1 MKHRRLAV
9 VSTFLLPLLLG
20 QAVWAGAPPAIK
32 SAVSRLSQ
40 GGHTFDVA
48 LPLSGPSGIEPR
60 STADGLTLVITFDQ
74 SVKSGKVAVGSG
86 KATVKGT
93 PSFSGKS
100 MTVKLAGV
108 GDAQEITLKLGN
120 IADGGAAL
128 STTLKFRVL
137 EGDVNGDGVVD
148 EKDVDLAKKHL
159 GNVNGTDFRADVNG
173 SGVIRASDINQI
185 KADIGHRVNG
195 GGTKNTPP
203 VINHISN
210 QKLVSGR
217 TPPGI
222 GVAVQDASVAPEAIT
237 VVATSD
243 NPAVVPAENVVVSGD
258 GAQRVLTVTPV
269 LGASGSANVTV
280 TASDTWDC
288 QFIPDVYRQCPGS
301 SDAFCRESPAN
312 RQQLS
317 SRIRPGDSAA

>member
-258 GAQRVLTVTPV
+258 GAACPDRNAGAGCQWIGECYRDRQR
-269 LGASGSANVTV
+269 
-280 TASDTWDC
+280 WDC

-317 SRIRPGDSAA
+317 SRIRPGDGAA